1 MRKPTDPGRVLCVG
15 VAVLDNI
22 FAINHFPAEPT
33 KVFAQDFR
41 QVGGG
46 PAANAAVTIARLG
59 GDVSLWA
66 RVGDDGIG
74 AGVIAE
80 LSKYNVDTSTI
91 RRVPRRR
98 TGVSAVMVDDKGER
112 FIIAFADRELDT
124 DPSWLPS
131 ELPGNIDTV
140 LCDVRW
146 PAASEKVL
154 RMALESGIPSVL
166 DADLTNDDAVER
178 LIGLASH
185 AVFSAPALRR
195 LAGTNDI
202 EGGLRAAQ
210 SRTKGTVSVT
220 LGADG
225 FAWLEHGE
233 VRRVS
238 AFPIEAVDTLAAG
251 DVFHGAFALGLAE
264 GHSTEGAGRFA
275 GAAAALKCTRW
286 GGRAGIPTREELDGF
301 MTERA

>member
-15 VAVLDNI
+15 VAVLDNM
-22 FAINHFPAEPT
+22 FAIDHFPAEPT
-33 KVFAQDFR
+33 KVFARNFR

-59 GDVSLWA
+59 GKVSLWA

-80 LSKYNVDTSTI
+80 LSHYKVDTSTI
-91 RRVPRRR
+91 RRVPGRR
-98 TGVSAVMVDDKGER
+98 TGVSAVMVDENGER
-112 FIIAFADRELDT
+112 FIIAFADRELDA

-131 ELPGNIDTV
+131 QLPDEIDTV

-154 RMALESGIPSVL
+154 RMALENRIPSVL

-178 LIGLASH
+178 LIGLSSH

-195 LAGTNDI
+195 LAATDDI

-210 SRTKGTVSVT
+210 SQTRGTVSVT

-233 VRRVS
+233 VRRIR

-251 DVFHGAFALGLAE
+251 DVFHGAFALALAE
-264 GHSTEGAGRFA
+264 GHSTESAGQFA

-286 GGRAGIPTREELDGF
+286 GGRAGIPTREELDEF
-301 MTERA
+301 ITEKA

>member
-1 MRKPTDPGRVLCVG
+1 MRKPTDPARVLCVG
-15 VAVLDNI
+15 VAVLDNM
-22 FAINHFPAEPT
+22 FAIDHFPAEPT

-80 LSKYNVDTSTI
+80 LAQYNVDTSTI
-91 RRVPRRR
+91 RRVPGRR
-98 TGVSAVMVDDKGER
+98 TGVSAVMVDDNGER

-131 ELPGNIDTV
+131 ELPRNIDTV

-195 LAGTNDI
+195 LAGTDDI

-210 SRTKGTVSVT
+210 SRTKGIVSVT

-233 VRRVS
+233 VRRVR

-251 DVFHGAFALGLAE
+251 DVFHGAFALALAE
-264 GHSTEGAGRFA
+264 GHPTEGAGRFA